1 MPIVVVFTKYDKL
14 VDRQEEALAK
24 EEPEMEDREIE
35 DLSIKRAADV
45 FDACCVSKVKQLT
58 LDLSCVNV
66 SSSSALTFL

>member
-45 FDACCVSKVKQLT
+45 FDARCVSKVKQLT